1 MPAHDHVLGLNAAV
15 GHATAVKVG
24 NDVEYL
30 DAHGGSL
37 HHRWRGDGAQVVDT
51 TVGGGQPEPLVVA
64 SGGHQLD
71 HAVMV
76 QAGKRVGL
84 VTQQVAVVS
93 PGDLDHHSPAVHQ
106 THRGVEA
113 GGGVHTVN
121 VPTCGDTTLRWPL
134 RAAALGH
141 GVSAGWRYR
150 GGVVVPVPQTS
161 PSGATPWTDDGAGA
175 PVPRWGLGDVAIG
188 IFLFFAVQVVAG
200 VLVTLVFIATN
211 SGLSLEDA
219 ASGDNNLWLLGLS
232 APLSWAVLVGW
243 PWWVS
248 RTKGSGSMA
257 RDFGLAMRWTDPLLG
272 VAGGVMALACSAA
285 LALTYSAVFGG
296 DAPTNAD
303 IVASESR
310 SVSVF
315 ILLFVI
321 VAVGTPIAEEVFFR
335 GLVLGAARKSWGV
348 VAGVLFSSLMFGA
361 IHIQAGLASWAFVG
375 LVTGIYGVVFA
386 LLRVWSQGRIAG
398 AIVAHMT
405 VNGVAVA
412 VIFFT

>member
-1 MPAHDHVLGLNAAV
+1 M
-15 GHATAVKVG
+15 
-24 NDVEYL
+24 
-30 DAHGGSL
+30 
-37 HHRWRGDGAQVVDT
+37 
-51 TVGGGQPEPLVVA
+51 
-64 SGGHQLD
+64 
-71 HAVMV
+71 
-76 QAGKRVGL
+76 
-84 VTQQVAVVS
+84 
-93 PGDLDHHSPAVHQ
+93 
-106 THRGVEA
+106 
-113 GGGVHTVN
+113 
-121 VPTCGDTTLRWPL
+121 
-134 RAAALGH
+134 
-141 GVSAGWRYR
+141 
-150 GGVVVPVPQTS
+150 PVPQTS
-161 PSGATPWTDDGAGA
+161 PSGATPWTDGGAGT

-200 VLVTLVFIATN
+200 VVVTLVFIATN

-272 VAGGVMALACSAA
+272 IAGGVMALACSAA
-285 LALTYSAVFGG
+285 LALTYTAVFGG

-348 VAGVLFSSLMFGA
+348 VAGVLFSSMMFGA